1 MKPETLKQ
9 ANAYKDRIK
18 LISSISDDVMGCE
31 NIKIKMKGNINN
43 QTTISGTDLVDVK
56 RAFLRGLS
64 SLEKDYI
71 TLLNEL

>member
-1 MKPETLKQ
+1 MKPEILKQ

-31 NIKIKMKGNINN
+31 NIKIKMKGDIHP
-43 QTTISGTDLVDVK
+43 TLILGTDLVDVK

-71 TLLNEL
+71 MLLNEL